1 MLSDLSLTVLL
12 QNLYSCSVQIPL
24 RVILG
29 YHSVPQV
36 LAGAALGA
44 VSAASWFLLG
54 QMAFLPFLKANIRGQ
69 IYLALVMAGAV
80 TSYMVLAFRKKR

>member
-1 MLSDLSLTVLL
+1 MSSDLSLTALL

-36 LAGAALGA
+36 LAGAVLGA
-44 VSAASWFLLG
+44 ASAASWFLLG
-54 QMAFLPFLKANIRGQ
+54 QVAFLPFLKANSHGQ
-69 IYLALVMAGAV
+69 VFLALVVAGAV
-80 TSYMVLAFRKKR
+80 TGYLVLAFRNK